1 MKRKEFEQ
9 KKAEL
14 IKRFKNAKDEELE
27 EIRKEVEELEKIDIE
42 EDDDVDE
49 RSLLNGAIERLEK
62 RKVNLNEA
70 KIIKK
75 EEGEERKMTR
85 AEILASKEY
94 RSAWAK
100 KTMGFS
106 DDKLS
111 DEEKR
116 ALGDAITT
124 TDTTFVASDA
134 DTQGINNGG
143 LFIP

>member
-1 MKRKEFEQ
+1 
-9 KKAEL
+9 
-14 IKRFKNAKDEELE
+14 
-27 EIRKEVEELEKIDIE
+27 
-42 EDDDVDE
+42 
-49 RSLLNGAIERLEK
+49 
-62 RKVNLNEA
+62 
-70 KIIKK
+70 
-75 EEGEERKMTR
+75 MTR

-106 DDKLS
+106 DDKLTE
-111 DEEKR
+111 EEKR

-143 LFIP
+143 LFIPSTVREELMELIEKQSPIYRDVRKLQVSGNIDLPYLLNQMMQNGIQKQQKQKMKEWNIRIFN